1 MATKPTQD
9 PKWVTTDDPNEI
21 IEPSPALKTNGV
33 QSGGIWGR
41 EHLNWMFNS
50 LSKWIDWVRSSAMDK
65 DNNLSDVADK
75 PSAFTNIKQNATTT
89 TTGVVEQATQTETL
103 NGTANKFPD
112 AAAIKTERDKLLVK
126 TSNLNDV
133 VDKPTAFNNIK
144 QNATTTSTGV
154 VEKATDTETESG
166 TSGKFPDAASIS
178 SKFLKKSD
186 NLSSVASASTS
197 FNNIKQLATTT
208 STGVV
213 EEATTTEMRSGTNGK
228 FPDAATIQTVL
239 GTLSAATTGYYKDKN
254 SGFILQWGKTGNI
267 SLGGTA
273 TDTFATPFPNAC
285 LGAVCSLNTSIADN
299 VSHVRSISSTQI
311 QIFVSNTG
319 GGGGDVAPAFWFAV
333 GY

>member
-1 MATKPTQD
+1 MAAKPTQD
-9 PKWVTTDDPNEI
+9 PKWVTSDDPNEI

-50 LSKWIDWVRSSAMDK
+50 LSKWVDWIRSFAMDK

-166 TSGKFPDAASIS
+166 TSGKYPDAASIS
-178 SKFLKKSD
+178 SKYLKKSD
-186 NLSSVASASTS
+186 NLNSVGNKITA
-197 FNNIKQLATTT
+197 FNNIKQAASTVSAGVVVQATTSQLAAGT
-208 STGVV
+208 SN
-213 EEATTTEMRSGTNGK
+213 R
-228 FPDAATIQTVL
+228 FPDAATIRSFLPVA
-239 GTLSAATTGYYKDKN
+239 TLSTNGKWECRTTGL
-254 SGFILQWGKTGNI
+254 IIQWFRFT
-267 SLGGTA
+267 STSDS
-273 TDTFATPFPNAC
+273 TETFSFPTPFPSAC
-285 LGAVCSLNTSIADN
+285 LGAGPLGIATNGVNFSRTSMTFDRLNTHDGNITA
-299 VSHVRSISSTQI
+299 TM
-311 QIFVSNTG
+311 
-319 GGGGDVAPAFWFAV
+319 FAV

>member
-9 PKWVTTDDPNEI
+9 PKWVTSDDPNEI

-65 DNNLSDVADK
+65 DNNL
-75 PSAFTNIKQNATTT
+75 
-89 TTGVVEQATQTETL
+89 
-103 NGTANKFPD
+103 
-112 AAAIKTERDKLLVK
+112 
-126 TSNLNDV
+126 NDV

-166 TSGKFPDAASIS
+166 TSGKFPDASSIV

-186 NLSSVASASTS
+186 NLSSVANKITS
-197 FNNIKQLATTT
+197 FDNIKQPATT
-208 STGVV
+208 SYTGVV
-213 EEATTTEMRSGTNGK
+213 EKATSSEMVSGAADK

-239 GTLSAATTGYYKDKN
+239 GTLSAAATGYYKDKN
-254 SGFILQWGKTGNI
+254 SGFILQWGKTGDI
-267 SLGGTA
+267 SLGGTF
-273 TDTFATPFPNAC
+273 TDTFAIPFPNAC
-285 LGAVCSLNTSIADN
+285 LGAVCSLNTSISDN
-299 VSHVRSISSTQI
+299 VAHVRNIYANQI